1 MMINQDK
8 KIEPEVFQK
17 SGAGASQ
24 NRSFVIRF
32 AEPVEDDLF
41 KPEPNFE
48 ARTVSFLLCD
58 KQTVSQ
64 KYFKKCFRIS
74 HFGSEL
80 KHPEPFKKG
89 GLRSAVWQ
97 CIISDWV

>member
-32 AEPVEDDLF
+32 AEPVEDDLLSRS
-41 KPEPNFE
+41 
-48 ARTVSFLLCD
+48 RTSKLALSLSYSVIN
-58 KQTVSQ
+58 KQFRKNISKSVLE
-64 KYFKKCFRIS
+64 FRIS
-74 HFGSEL
+74 A
-80 KHPEPFKKG
+80 PN
-89 GLRSAVWQ
+89 
-97 CIISDWV
+97 

>member
-32 AEPVEDDLF
+32 AEQVEDYLF
-41 KPEPNFE
+41 QLEPEPNFD
-48 ARTVSFLLCD
+48 AAPSPTLWLTNSFA
-58 KQTVSQ
+58 KIFQ
-64 KYFKKCFRIS
+64 KLF
-74 HFGSEL
+74 
-80 KHPEPFKKG
+80 
-89 GLRSAVWQ
+89 
-97 CIISDWV
+97 